1 MRASLTI
8 VVMTAWIAA
17 PLAWSQTAAPQP
29 AATQQGASGPA
40 AAQAATDQPG
50 AAQTGVIQRN
60 AGDANASQPGS
71 AAAAAHG
78 QTSMTHAPRR
88 STARHSRA
96 NATGKAPGGAPASKS
111 DSVLSLGATD
121 ITGNKE
127 LPKVMVIVPWKD
139 SMGAGGVIKPTDSLM
154 DEVLQPVDRG
164 VFQRRIRYYGDLNA
178 AGETPA
184 ARRAVAPVGD
194 NH

>member
-1 MRASLTI
+1 MRASLTLI
-8 VVMTAWIAA
+8 VMTAWIAA

-29 AATQQGASGPA
+29 AATQQA
-40 AAQAATDQPG
+40 AAQA
-50 AAQTGVIQRN
+50 GVIQRN
-60 AGDANASQPGS
+60 AGDANASQPS
-71 AAAAAHG
+71 PAAPAAAADG
-78 QTSMTHAPRR
+78 QTSVTHASRR
-88 STARHSRA
+88 STARHSHSQSA
-96 NATGKAPGGAPASKS
+96 AGTAPGGAPPSKS

-178 AGETPA
+178 AGESPA
-184 ARRAVAPVGD
+184 AGKAVAPVGD
-194 NH
+194 SHRR